1 MPDHSCATQLA
12 NDFQQYF
19 NSKVQNIRKTF
30 PEDSTR
36 AMQFDGSENVTK
48 FTSFHNFKFCE
59 LDSLPTPLL
68 KQCTDE
74 LLPVIKH
81 IVNDSLRQAY
91 VPRKCITAIVKP
103 LLKKPSLD

>member
-30 PEDSTR
+30 PKDSTR

-48 FTSFHNFKFCE
+48 FTSFQLLDDNGVLNLLKQSKYKFCE

-68 KQCTDE
+68 KQRADE

-81 IVNDSLRQAY
+81 
-91 VPRKCITAIVKP
+91 RK
-103 LLKKPSLD
+103 

>member
-48 FTSFHNFKFCE
+48 FTSFQL
-59 LDSLPTPLL
+59 LDDTGVLNLL
-68 KQCTDE
+68 K
-74 LLPVIKH
+74 
-81 IVNDSLRQAY
+81 
-91 VPRKCITAIVKP
+91 
-103 LLKKPSLD
+103 